1 MPICNFMGMNAA
13 HQRYNRRTI
22 AASLAYGVLLIGE
35 QYALHRMHVL
45 PHAVGYALAV
55 LPALP
60 IIAIFA
66 FIGRYLVE
74 ETDEYLRMRM
84 VRQILWATGLTLA
97 ATTLWGFLEDAG
109 LPHLPMFYVS
119 VVWFCG
125 LGIAGGILN
134 FLQLRDR

>member
-1 MPICNFMGMNAA
+1 MPVCTLMGMNAA
-13 HQRYNRRTI
+13 HRRYNRRTI
-22 AASLAYGVLLIGE
+22 VASVAYAVLLIGE
-35 QYALHRMHVL
+35 QYALHRMHVS
-45 PHAVGYALAV
+45 PATGYALAV

-66 FIGRYLVE
+66 FIGRYLLE

-125 LGIAGGILN
+125 LGIVGGVLN
-134 FLQLRDR
+134 LLQLRDR